1 VREPRPAQRALPSRE
16 ATTKGIDGRIYHRH
30 IEDELNTLAARV
42 LGTPDGNRFL
52 SYLRG
57 LTLNVAFPGSV
68 ATNELLHME
77 GQRYIVG
84 LMMAR
89 TKAGEGR

>member
-1 VREPRPAQRALPSRE
+1 VREPREARPIATRE
-16 ATTKGIDGRIYHRH
+16 ATTKGIDGRIYHKH
-30 IEDELNTLAARV
+30 VEAELNILAARV
-42 LGTPDGNRFL
+42 LGTPDGQRFL
-52 SYLRG
+52 NYLRG

-68 ATNELLHME
+68 DTNELIHME

-89 TKAGEGR
+89 HKAGEGR